1 MNLIKPR
8 ASHWYKQEDG
18 LLLPKYEVPNKSKP
32 GMMRK
37 TTLADAKKGNYWPSI
52 TNVLGVLN
60 KPALT
65 NWLITQGIL
74 AALTLPRKPDESED
88 QFADR
93 VVTDMDTEG
102 ATAREFGTRIHDAL
116 DARLQGMSIP
126 ADEDPVV
133 TPYLKEVWAWM
144 QENVINV
151 IDTEYYVGNPRVC
164 VAGRLDVKAEL
175 REWPKA
181 ILDFKTQKVRN
192 GKAAFYDEWP
202 LQLAAYAQCDNEPD
216 ALLISVVIDS
226 VHPGPCYVKAWDYN
240 QRERH
245 WQLFQNAF
253 ELWCYS
259 KGWDPRMQAPLI

>member
-1 MNLIKPR
+1 
-8 ASHWYKQEDG
+8 
-18 LLLPKYEVPNKSKP
+18 
-32 GMMRK
+32 
-37 TTLADAKKGNYWPSI
+37 
-52 TNVLGVLN
+52 
-60 KPALT
+60 
-65 NWLITQGIL
+65 
-74 AALTLPRKPDESED
+74 
-88 QFADR
+88 
-93 VVTDMDTEG
+93 
-102 ATAREFGTRIHDAL
+102 
-116 DARLQGMSIP
+116 
-126 ADEDPVV
+126 
-133 TPYLKEVWAWM
+133 
-144 QENVINV
+144 
-151 IDTEYYVGNPRVC
+151 

>member
-133 TPYLKEVWAWM
+133 TPLPERGLGMDAGERDQRHRHRILRGQSQGVRGRA
-144 QENVINV
+144 
-151 IDTEYYVGNPRVC
+151 
-164 VAGRLDVKAEL
+164 AGR
-175 REWPKA
+175 
-181 ILDFKTQKVRN
+181 
-192 GKAAFYDEWP
+192 
-202 LQLAAYAQCDNEPD
+202 
-216 ALLISVVIDS
+216 
-226 VHPGPCYVKAWDYN
+226 
-240 QRERH
+240 
-245 WQLFQNAF
+245 
-253 ELWCYS
+253 
-259 KGWDPRMQAPLI
+259 